1 MHRLKWLIPLL
12 GLVLLGPSQAAPV
25 HPPREGILAYHSNID
40 VQADGT
46 LIVQEI
52 IEVNAMGQS
61 IHHGIY
67 RDFPTHYRDR
77 LGNLYVV
84 GFDLLGATLDEA
96 PVSSRVESRANGVRI
111 YLGNPNSMLPPGVH
125 TFSISYTTNRQ
136 MGFFPDHDE
145 LFWNV
150 TGNGWAFPIEHASAK
165 VRLPAQIPGGT
176 VQLSGYT
183 GPQGAM
189 AQDLTWQAS
198 PDGSYEFASRHS
210 FQPYEGMTILLKWP
224 KGYFAEPT
232 LQDKIGYILKD
243 NQSALILTCGL
254 LLVLCYYVIAWFLV
268 GRDPAPGPIVVQYE
282 PPPDFSPAAV
292 RELVRMGF
300 DNKAFTAAVL
310 NMAVKG
316 YLKIKEDFG
325 TYTLSATGSAGE
337 NLAPEEQLAGAALFT
352 NSNEILLHNT
362 NHADIS
368 NAINMLKG
376 ALKKKEV
383 NVLFNT
389 HFWATV
395 PAVLLS
401 IGLLIAASYADGP
414 QNVPAV
420 SFICV
425 WLTIWTI
432 AVSAMVITEASLC
445 KRVFTE
451 KHHKI
456 AVAGQATLT
465 GLFLIPFLGGEVMG
479 LFLLAKTAS
488 ILVAVLLIGTVFI
501 HVLFHFLM
509 KAPTQ
514 TGRSV
519 LDRIEGFKRFLSAV
533 EGDRL
538 NRVNP
543 PDLTPAVFEKFLPYA
558 LALDVEQAWAERF
571 SGVLSAAGNAP
582 GGSGSAYS
590 PGWYS
595 GSAFTAGDGIGGFTS
610 SLGGSFSSA
619 ISSSATAPGSS
630 GGGGGGSG
638 GGGGG
643 GGGGGW

>member
-1 MHRLKWLIPLL
+1 MRRLKSLVLFL
-12 GLVLLGPSQAAPV
+12 GLILPGLSWAAPAR
-25 HPPREGILAYHSNID
+25 PQRESILDYQSNID

-52 IEVNAMGQS
+52 IRVNALGQS

-84 GFDLLGATLDEA
+84 GFELLGATLDET
-96 PVSSRVESRANGVRI
+96 PVNSRVEGRSNGVRI
-111 YLGNPNSMLPPGVH
+111 YLGDPNRILSPGVY
-125 TFSISYTTNRQ
+125 TFTISYTTNRQ

-150 TGNGWAFPIEHASAK
+150 TGNGWAFPIEHVSST
-165 VRLPAQIPGGT
+165 VRLPAQIPAGA
-176 VQLSGYT
+176 VKLSGYT
-183 GPQGAM
+183 GPQGSM

-198 PDGSYEFASRHS
+198 SDGTYDFSSTHP
-210 FQPYEGMTILLKWP
+210 FQPYTGLTILLKWP

-243 NQSALILTCGL
+243 NQSALILSCGL
-254 LLVLCYYVIAWFLV
+254 LLVLCYYVIAWYLV

-282 PPPDFSPAAV
+282 PPADFSPAAV

-300 DNKAFTAAVL
+300 DNKAFTTAVL
-310 NMAVKG
+310 NMAVNG

-325 TYTLSATGSAGE
+325 TYTLIATGSDGE

-352 NSNEILLHNT
+352 NTNDIILRNYNHSEIS
-362 NHADIS
+362 AAIS
-368 NAINMLKG
+368 MLKG
-376 ALKKKEV
+376 ALRKKEEK
-383 NVLFNT
+383 VLFNT
-389 HFWATV
+389 NMWVIV
-395 PAVLLS
+395 PAVILS
-401 IGLLIAASYADGP
+401 VGLLIAASYADGP

-420 SFICV
+420 AFICL

-432 AVSAMVITEASLC
+432 AVSAMVVTEASLC

-451 KHHKI
+451 QHHKM
-456 AVAGQATLT
+456 AAAGQATLT

-488 ILVAVLLIGTVFI
+488 ILVAVLLLGTVSL

-514 TGRSV
+514 TGRSI
-519 LDRIEGFKRFLSAV
+519 LDKIEGFKRFLSAV

-558 LALDVEQAWAERF
+558 LALDVEQAWAKKF
-571 SGVLSAAGNAP
+571 SGVLSAAGTTL
-582 GGSGSAYS
+582 GGSGGAYS

-595 GSAFTAGDGIGGFTS
+595 GSAFTTGGIGDFTS

-619 ISSSATAPGSS
+619 ISSSASAPGS